1 MAANVVS
8 TNGATTNHGNHPS
21 QGAILN
27 INTASDINIY
37 NNSFIV
43 RTSPGQAGGKNPTKQ
58 SATATNSTRQGASSL
73 QKRKGGNSTGP
84 GNVGVG
90 NQILNRTASGKR
102 TQPGARLAGT
112 GVQTTNIQHIVA
124 A

>member
-1 MAANVVS
+1 MMIDNLSVDQQEQNSSQPRSRNMAANVVS
-8 TNGATTNHGNHPS
+8 TNGATTNHASNPS

-58 SATATNSTRQGASSL
+58 SATATNSTR
-73 QKRKGGNSTGP
+73 
-84 GNVGVG
+84 
-90 NQILNRTASGKR
+90 
-102 TQPGARLAGT
+102 
-112 GVQTTNIQHIVA
+112 
-124 A
+124 

>member
-37 NNSFIV
+37 NRAAVCIVDIDNSELELPEELPKFPYEEELAEEISALIV
-43 RTSPGQAGGKNPTKQ
+43 KYGGQVSPA
-58 SATATNSTRQGASSL
+58 SDST
-73 QKRKGGNSTGP
+73 
-84 GNVGVG
+84 
-90 NQILNRTASGKR
+90 
-102 TQPGARLAGT
+102 
-112 GVQTTNIQHIVA
+112 
-124 A
+124 

>member
-8 TNGATTNHGNHPS
+8 TNGATTNQGNHPS

-43 RTSPGQAGGKNPTKQ
+43 RASPGQAGGKNPTK
-58 SATATNSTRQGASSL
+58 
-73 QKRKGGNSTGP
+73 
-84 GNVGVG
+84 
-90 NQILNRTASGKR
+90 
-102 TQPGARLAGT
+102 
-112 GVQTTNIQHIVA
+112 
-124 A
+124 